1 MLLCSPSNSESAGV
15 GRLWRFGISHV
26 LSGDAE
32 PASLWTTLE
41 GMGGRHFLSCGST
54 VLEEFLLIVGRQT
67 VLWATYPEDTPG
79 PVHGLCTPPACL
91 CKRGETIDRNV
102 AKTWCVS
109 SVETPFD

>member
-1 MLLCSPSNSESAGV
+1 M
-15 GRLWRFGISHV
+15 
-26 LSGDAE
+26 LSGDE
-32 PASLWTTLE
+32 KPASLGTTLE

-67 VLWATYPEDTPG
+67 YPEDIPG

-102 AKTWCVS
+102 AKTWCAS